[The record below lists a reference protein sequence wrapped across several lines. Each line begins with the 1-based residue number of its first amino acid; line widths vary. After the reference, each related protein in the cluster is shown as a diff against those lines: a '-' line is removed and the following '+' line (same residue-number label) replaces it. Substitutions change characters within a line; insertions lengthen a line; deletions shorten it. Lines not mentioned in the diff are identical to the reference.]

1 MTRIDPH
8 TWIGGYP
15 WRHLP
20 SSDANSLLVALEREG
35 LVGAWVGHLPSAWWR
50 DPALGNR
57 DLVALLAPHRERLT
71 PAPCVRPGWPRWRD
85 EIARAVDVGA
95 AAVRAYPAIVQL
107 GPEDPDWIALGDE
120 VARAGLALILTQR
133 FEDLRQRHPLDT
145 AGDLAPAHV
154 RAIARATGAHLIV
167 GSASRAMIEEVH
179 WGLTAA
185 EQSRVWYDT
194 AWLWGPPEDELA
206 HLMRTIGP
214 SRLLAGSGWPL
225 RLPEQVRAAR
235 DLLPLDVE
243 SLVFAEAESV
253 REAARAH
260 RQ

>member
-8 TWIGGYP
+8 SWIGGYP

-20 SSDANSLLVALEREG
+20 SSDMNSLLAALEREG

-107 GPEDPDWIALGDE
+107 GPEDSDWIALGDE

-145 AGDLAPAHV
+145 CFAVYKQLFKDAYPFSYDL
-154 RAIARATGAHLIV
+154 
-167 GSASRAMIEEVH
+167 E
-179 WGLTAA
+179 
-185 EQSRVWYDT
+185 
-194 AWLWGPPEDELA
+194 ELA
-206 HLMRTIGP
+206 RYYVAHHRLIEHWQQAMP
-214 SRLLAGSGWPL
+214 SNWPCSMTWQ
-225 RLPEQVRAAR
+225 LPTN
-235 DLLPLDVE
+235 
-243 SLVFAEAESV
+243 
-253 REAARAH
+253 
-260 RQ
+260 